1 MKASRQVIRA
11 TARSLGKLFR
21 SNPEPQ
27 KRSIEAGGAGW
38 RWSGSPALRTP
49 QTSLLAARGRAQ
61 DRAAALTLNNPL
73 AARTVETWT
82 AALIGKGWHAQSRH
96 PDRDTARTLSE
107 EFEALI
113 CCNLPI
119 IARAVVRDGESF
131 IRLLPQRDVFRI
143 AILHAE
149 QIDPSHSIEMRS
161 GGRILSGI
169 EYDADDLVTA
179 YHIFPDP
186 PSAPFARIGNRI
198 RLPADEVLHIF
209 DQLQPGQTR
218 GLSWLAPVLLKLA
231 DYDAASDA
239 MLMNLK
245 VQSLFAGFIT
255 DPEGGAGGFDEGTG
269 GATADLSLE
278 PGAMRLL
285 PPGADVRFSQPGAGL
300 SQQSDFMKGQLR
312 EIATGT
318 GLMYEQLTGDL
329 SGANY
334 SSARF
339 GLLEFRRRAEM
350 LQRSLIDIQL
360 LRPLWRRWIDWKILR
375 GDISPDEAADFLA
388 VRFVPPGWQWVDPQ
402 KEVNAEVKAIEAGLK
417 SRAEV
422 VAGRGRDVTEVDEE
436 ITADPRAAKNGGQE
450 Q

>member
-1 MKASRQVIRA
+1 MAYPFARTLSR
-11 TARSLGKLFR
+11 LFR
-21 SNPEPQ
+21 ADSVPQ
-27 KRSIEAGGAGW
+27 KRAIEAGGGGW
-38 RWSGSPALRTP
+38 RWSGAPALRAP
-49 QTSLLAARGRAQ
+49 QQSLLAARGRTQ
-61 DRAAALTLNNPL
+61 DRAAALSLNNPL
-73 AARTVETWT
+73 AARAIETWT
-82 AALIGKGWHAQSRH
+82 AALVGKGWQAQSRH
-96 PDRDTARTLSE
+96 PDRDTARALAE

-113 CCNLPI
+113 CCVLPV

-131 IRLLPQRDVFRI
+131 IRLLPGRDEFRLSV
-143 AILHAE
+143 LHAE
-149 QIDPSHSIEMRS
+149 QIDPSHSINQRN
-161 GGRILSGI
+161 GARILSGI
-169 EYDADDLVTA
+169 EYDAEDRVTA

-186 PSAPFARIGNRI
+186 PSAPFARVGNRI
-198 RLPADEVLHIF
+198 RLPADDILHVF
-209 DQLQPGQTR
+209 DQLHPGQTR
-218 GLSWLAPVLLKLA
+218 GLSWLVPVLLKLA

-255 DPEGGAGGFDEGTG
+255 DPEGGSAGFDESASPG
-269 GATADLSLE
+269 TADLSLE

-300 SQQSDFMKGQLR
+300 SQQSDFMRGQLR

-350 LQRSLIDIQL
+350 LQRALIDIQL
-360 LRPLWRRWIDWKILR
+360 LRPLWRRWVDWKLLR
-375 GDISPDEAADFLA
+375 GDIAPDKAADCHA

-417 SRAEV
+417 SRAE
-422 VAGRGRDVTEVDEE
+422 AIAARGRDITEIDEE
-436 ITADPRAAKNGGQE
+436 IAADPRGQTGDN
-450 Q
+450 QQ